1 MLTLRLHLELTR
13 ESHDEAMAVLRALL
27 GPVRA
32 EPGCMATRLCEGAGD
47 SHDVTWVEEWR
58 GTDGFEAHL
67 RGTAFRKILAVIEMA
82 SAPPVVEIDEV
93 TSRRGFDLVEEI
105 LGSGSVNSTGWRRK

>member
-1 MLTLRLHLELTR
+1 MLTLRLHLEFTR

-32 EPGCMATRLCEGAGD
+32 EPGCVGTRLCKGAGD
-47 SHDVTWVEEWR
+47 SHDVTWVEDWR
-58 GTDGFEAHL
+58 GTDDFEDHL

-105 LGSGSVNSTGWRRK
+105 LGSSSVNSTGWRRK